1 MNFSPESAPPHQ
13 PAAWMFQGH
22 PRNQGR
28 RGFTLIEIAICLA
41 VISFALL
48 AVVGVLPRGMLT
60 QRENRADTVI
70 AQDGMYWMQALRS
83 GPNGLDELTA
93 FVDEVFV
100 DPKTNRLGDGF
111 DTGRDIVGLLCTP
124 GTRVHAVVRALTGPA
139 ASRSTNEIVQD
150 TAFKYL
156 MEVDIDEARIRTDN
170 STNPPPI
177 VSDVTLTF
185 RWPVTRQGAGG
196 RSRVFRGQIA
206 QTNGL
211 PTQLGVTAYGGDLYF
226 FQP

>member
-1 MNFSPESAPPHQ
+1 MTFNPDRSPPP
-13 PAAWMFQGH
+13 PAASMIRAH
-22 PRNQGR
+22 PRSQGR
-28 RGFTLIEIAICLA
+28 HAFTLIEIAICLA

-70 AQDGMYWMQALRS
+70 AQDGMYWMEALRS
-83 GPNGLDELTA
+83 GTNGLDELTA

-111 DTGRDIVGLLCTP
+111 DTGRDIIGLLSTP

-139 ASRSTNEIVQD
+139 ASRSTNELVQD

-156 MEVDIDEARIRTDN
+156 MEVEIDRAAIPDPAAPE
-170 STNPPPI
+170 

-185 RWPVTRQGAGG
+185 RWPVTRLGAGG
-196 RSRVFRGQIA
+196 RNRVFRGQIA

-211 PTQLGVTAYGGDLYF
+211 PTQLGVTAYGGNLYF
-226 FQP
+226 FEP